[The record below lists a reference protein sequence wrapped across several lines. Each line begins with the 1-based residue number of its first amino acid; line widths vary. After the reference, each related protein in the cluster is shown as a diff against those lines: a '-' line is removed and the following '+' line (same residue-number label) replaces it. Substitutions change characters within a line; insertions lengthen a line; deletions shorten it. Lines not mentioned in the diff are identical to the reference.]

1 MRTLLLLS
9 ALSLAACQESTPPPV
24 PAAQPAPQARQPR
37 TVLGAEARALVNQGA
52 LLVDVRT
59 PDEFNELHVEG
70 ARNIPLNE
78 LGGALGSLPKDKPIV
93 VYCAVGSRATVAAG
107 LLARSG
113 YDVRNLGAMENW
125 NR

>member
-9 ALSLAACQESTPPPV
+9 ALSLAACQESTPPP
-24 PAAQPAPQARQPR
+24 PAAQAAPQERQPKS
-37 TVLGAEARALVNQGA
+37 VLGAEARALVSSGA

-78 LGGALGSLPKDKPIV
+78 LGRSLGSLPKDKPIV
-93 VYCAVGSRATVAAG
+93 VYCAVGSRSAAAAG
-107 LLARSG
+107 FLAKSG

-125 NR
+125 KR

>member
-9 ALSLAACQESTPPPV
+9 ALSLAACQESTPPP
-24 PAAQPAPQARQPR
+24 PAAQAAPQERQPKN
-37 TVLGAEARALVNQGA
+37 VLGAEARALVSSGA

-78 LGGALGSLPKDKPIV
+78 LGRSLGSLPKDKPIV
-93 VYCAVGSRATVAAG
+93 VYCAVGSRSAAAAG
-107 LLARSG
+107 LLAKSG

-125 NR
+125 KR